1 MSADQDNALPH
12 PLAILAEHGRTFHFA
27 SHLLGATF
35 RMRAANLYAFC
46 RYIDDLADK
55 TQDVQLAKKRLLAV
69 RRDLSLRATTQD
81 RSAQMLALVEKTAMP
96 MTPVLALIDGAM
108 QDLEPVLIADERTLI
123 QYAYQV
129 AGTVGLMMC
138 SVLDVEESDALPYAI
153 DLGIAMQ
160 LTNIARDVGEDAEMG
175 RVYLPSEWTGGL
187 TPSDILDPTPVHA
200 ETLKV
205 ATRRMLYLADEY
217 YHSGLQGLYY
227 LPRSARW
234 GILVAAKVYREIGT
248 LIAAADYQSWDRRA
262 IVSKGRKLKRA
273 GLAIT
278 THVLRNRFRSHHPV
292 HNPTLHRHLE
302 DHYGANESKA
312 A

>member
-1 MSADQDNALPH
+1 MSNKTPDMVEQ

-27 SHLLGATF
+27 SHLLGKTF
-35 RMRAANLYAFC
+35 RLRAAKLYAFC

-55 TQDVQLAKKRLLAV
+55 TQDPQLAKKRLQSL
-69 RRDLSLRATTQD
+69 RRDLSLRASAHE
-81 RSAQMLALVEKTAMP
+81 RCAQMLALAEETSMP

-108 QDLEPVLIADERTLI
+108 QDLSPVSIPDERALI

-138 SVLDVEESDALPYAI
+138 SVLDVKDAQALPYAI

-160 LTNIARDVGEDAEMG
+160 LTNIARDVGEDAELG
-175 RVYLPSEWTGGL
+175 RVYLPTEWTGGL
-187 TPSDILDPTPVHA
+187 RPDDILDPSPVHA

-217 YHSGLQGLYY
+217 YYSGLQGLYF
-227 LPRSARW
+227 LPRGARW
-234 GILVAAKVYREIGT
+234 GILVAAQVYRDIGT
-248 LIAAADYQSWDRRA
+248 LIAGADYRSWDRRA
-262 IVSKGRKLKRA
+262 IVSKQRKIQKA

-278 THVLRNRFRSHHPV
+278 AHVLRNRFKPHRPV
-292 HNPTLHRHLE
+292 HNPNLHRHLD
-302 DHYGANESKA
+302 DHYGANETKA